1 MTKNIELI
9 TDAEWEI
16 MRVVWTKNETTST
29 EVIDILEKKM
39 GWKPSTVKTLLSRLV
54 TKKYLETRK
63 EGKQFIYC
71 VVVSEQKA
79 IKAAGNELLDKI
91 CDRKV
96 GSMLVEMIERKTLS
110 TKDIEAIEM
119 ILNKKKESAPE
130 VVPCNCIPGQCLC

>member
-1 MTKNIELI
+1 
-9 TDAEWEI
+9 